1 MKSQNEKVLNHIRK
15 HGSITPLQALSRY
28 GCFRLA
34 ARISNL
40 RDAGNRIKTVMVTK
54 NGKTFAKY
62 TL

>member
-1 MKSQNEKVLNHIRK
+1 MKSQNDKVLNHLRK
-15 HGSITPLQALSRY
+15 HGSITPLQALSRF

-40 RDAGNRIKTVMVTK
+40 RDAGTHIKTVMVTK
-54 NGKTFAKY
+54 AGKTFAKY